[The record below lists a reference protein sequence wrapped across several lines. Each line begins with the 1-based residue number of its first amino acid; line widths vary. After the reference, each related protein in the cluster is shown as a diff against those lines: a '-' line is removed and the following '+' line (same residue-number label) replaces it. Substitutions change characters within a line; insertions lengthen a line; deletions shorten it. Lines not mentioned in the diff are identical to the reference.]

1 MFVRELRLRNFR
13 NFSDTTV
20 RFPPEGAAVIGANG
34 HGKTNLLEAIYYL
47 EIFRSFRG
55 APDAQLVAFDAD
67 YFRVEGRLE
76 DAGGED
82 VVVGAAYAHDDRRKK
97 VTVNGHEPDRLSDAI
112 GRVGAVVFTGSD
124 LEIVRGSPGARRRFL
139 DILLSLVEPGYLSN
153 LQRYRQTVA
162 QRNELLR
169 DGAGRDGLAAWDEG
183 LVAHGSRVLEARARW
198 ITSRASTF
206 AECYAALSG
215 GDRVS
220 MGYEPSV
227 RTPDG
232 DGPPPREAW
241 AAAFRE
247 SVGRTAER
255 ERRRGV
261 TVVGPHRDDVT
272 FRVEGGTESIDLRS
286 YGSTG
291 QHRTAALA
299 LRLAEAETLRE
310 ARGRPPVLM
319 LDDVFAELDPSRSER
334 VLELTRAD
342 RWGQVLVTSPKP
354 DEYSR
359 LGGRLREYRV
369 ESGEI
374 RLV

>member
-1 MFVRELRLRNFR
+1 M
-13 NFSDTTV
+13 
-20 RFPPEGAAVIGANG
+20 IGANG

-55 APDAQLVAFDAD
+55 AQDAQLVAFDAD
-67 YFRVEGRLE
+67 HFRVEGRLE

-82 VVVGAAYAHDDRRKK
+82 VVVGAAYIHDGRRKK
-97 VTVNGHEPDRLSDAI
+97 VTVNGNEPDRLSDAI
-112 GRVGAVVFTGSD
+112 GRVGAVVFTASD

-169 DGAGRDGLAAWDEG
+169 DGASRNGLAAWDEG
-183 LVAHGSRVLEARARW
+183 LVSHGSRVLEARARW
-198 ITSRASTF
+198 IASRASTF
-206 AECYAALSG
+206 ARCYAALSG
-215 GDRVS
+215 GDRAS
-220 MGYEPSV
+220 MEYEPAV
-227 RTPDG
+227 RPPDG
-232 DGPPPREAW
+232 DGPPARDAW

-247 SVGRTAER
+247 SVARTAER

-272 FRVEGGTESIDLRS
+272 FWVEGGPESIDLRS
-286 YGSTG
+286 YGSAG

-299 LRLAEAETLRE
+299 LRLAEAETLRD

-319 LDDVFAELDPSRSER
+319 LDDVFAELDPTRSER

-374 RLV
+374 WAV